1 MNISSK
7 QKKVAIIVLIVLAV
21 MAILGGLA
29 TGIYFGV
36 ATIPTEGI
44 VIDAESN
51 APIANVSVTDGRNV
65 VKTGEDGRFKLKGW
79 HKARFVTITNPTGYW
94 TEEYYQ
100 EIDRKTDDYTFTLTK
115 RNTDDTNHTFMQ
127 ITDTE
132 INENGVGDWFN
143 HLKKQV
149 EETNPA
155 FLIHTGDIC
164 YEAGLKQHI
173 VDMNSENMGIPVRYT
188 IGNHD
193 FVQYGKYSEQLFED
207 NYGPVNY
214 SFDVGNI
221 HYIVSSLAYGDYIA
235 KYNFNDVVTWIKND
249 LETVDD
255 NKRVIIFNHDVC
267 RDETGMVL
275 KSGTQ
280 KIELKKE
287 GVIGWING
295 HLHYNFINN
304 YDGILNISTTP
315 LVGGIDSSIGGVRLV
330 DIENNVIKNTYM
342 RYTDYEPDEASQEGY
357 EWQVK
362 LSGRNLYADPVLV
375 GDKVY
380 VGMMDNDYPRKPVF
394 ACLNVAN
401 GETIWEMQLET
412 SVKNN
417 FYINDGVAVVQ
428 DSSGIVYG
436 LDADTGRQ
444 LWKKDL
450 MLITYRYSMTGIVGE
465 GDKVYC
471 GNSRFVYCLNVKT
484 GEQLWKANK
493 GKGEPS
499 PYKMQIIG
507 DQLIIGDNW
516 RAHYALDK
524 NSGKLNWILDKWI
537 NAQASAFSYK
547 DNIYLLN
554 GETIIKLDPK
564 TGKIIGEP
572 ITIESEIGGEK
583 HNYNF
588 NVASVPYLDK
598 NIAYIATNKNGVIAM
613 NMDTL
618 QVVWECNTD
627 ANMIYASPYSGKG
640 SKGVESTIAV
650 KGDLLYL
657 GAMDGNLYV
666 VNKNTGE
673 KVDTFRIGA
682 PVLSKVIIGKDT
694 NSDYI
699 VVSDFE
705 GRVTRINLTA
715 DGKFNK
721 VIANS

>member
-1 MNISSK
+1 MK
-7 QKKVAIIVLIVLAV
+7 
-21 MAILGGLA
+21 
-29 TGIYFGV
+29 
-36 ATIPTEGI
+36 
-44 VIDAESN
+44 
-51 APIANVSVTDGRNV
+51 
-65 VKTGEDGRFKLKGW
+65 
-79 HKARFVTITNPTGYW
+79 
-94 TEEYYQ
+94 
-100 EIDRKTDDYTFTLTK
+100 
-115 RNTDDTNHTFMQ
+115 
-127 ITDTE
+127 
-132 INENGVGDWFN
+132 
-143 HLKKQV
+143 
-149 EETNPA
+149 
-155 FLIHTGDIC
+155 
-164 YEAGLKQHI
+164 
-173 VDMNSENMGIPVRYT
+173 
-188 IGNHD
+188 
-193 FVQYGKYSEQLFED
+193 
-207 NYGPVNY
+207 
-214 SFDVGNI
+214 
-221 HYIVSSLAYGDYIA
+221 
-235 KYNFNDVVTWIKND
+235 
-249 LETVDD
+249 
-255 NKRVIIFNHDVC
+255 
-267 RDETGMVL
+267 
-275 KSGTQ
+275 
-280 KIELKKE
+280 
-287 GVIGWING
+287 
-295 HLHYNFINN
+295 
-304 YDGILNISTTP
+304 
-315 LVGGIDSSIGGVRLV
+315 
-330 DIENNVIKNTYM
+330 
-342 RYTDYEPDEASQEGY
+342 
-357 EWQVK
+357 
-362 LSGRNLYADPVLV
+362 
-375 GDKVY
+375 
-380 VGMMDNDYPRKPVF
+380 
-394 ACLNVAN
+394 
-401 GETIWEMQLET
+401 LET

-524 NSGKLNWILDKWI
+524 NSGKLNWTLDKWI

-564 TGKIIGEP
+564 TGKLIGEP

-650 KGDLLYL
+650 KGDLLYF